1 MSTTNDA
8 AGGTMTGGDMA
19 ASPTVAIVGAGNL
32 GGAVAAGLLAAD
44 AVDRSRLRCV
54 TASEASAQ
62 RLRGVLGEGVMVST
76 DAAAA
81 VQGADVVMVGVK
93 PPKVT
98 ALVRELSAHLV
109 PGVTLV
115 SLAAGVDVAEVVAV
129 APAGAQVVRVMTNT
143 PVRIRA
149 ATSLVCAPDDVDPAA
164 LARVVALTDA
174 LGTTHVLE
182 ESLLD
187 AATAL
192 AGSGPAYLFLLVE
205 CLRDAGVA
213 LGLEVDAAQAMAV
226 TAMDGAARLL
236 LASGEDPAA
245 LRAAVTSPGGMTAQA
260 VRVFEEAGL
269 RATTVEAL
277 AAAVARARE
286 LQRPAG

>member
-1 MSTTNDA
+1 
-8 AGGTMTGGDMA
+8 MA
-19 ASPTVAIVGAGNL
+19 TPPTVAIVGAGNL

-44 AVDRSRLRCV
+44 AVERSRLRCV

-62 RLRGVLGEGVMVST
+62 RLRDVLGEGVAVST
-76 DAAAA
+76 DAVTA

-98 ALVRELSAHLV
+98 ALVRELSAHLA

-115 SLAAGVDVAEVVAV
+115 SLAAGVDVADLVAA
-129 APAGAQVVRVMTNT
+129 APADAQVVRVMTNT

-174 LGTTHVLE
+174 LGTTHVLD

-213 LGLEVDAAQAMAV
+213 LGLEEDAAQAMAV

-269 RATTVEAL
+269 RATTVDAL